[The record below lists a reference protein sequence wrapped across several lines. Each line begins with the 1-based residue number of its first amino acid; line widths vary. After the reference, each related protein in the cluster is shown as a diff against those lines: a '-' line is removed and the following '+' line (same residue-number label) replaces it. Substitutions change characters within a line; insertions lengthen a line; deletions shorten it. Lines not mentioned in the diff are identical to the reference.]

1 MNITTS
7 ILKNLEHPLVIIV
20 INDDY
25 DHEKIVYQIAG
36 GPEAED
42 SGQHCAKG
50 QHQDRLQDKHPQA
63 NTGTGDGLHFLN
75 DSWYSF
81 TR

>member
-1 MNITTS
+1 M
-7 ILKNLEHPLVIIV
+7 

-63 NTGTGDGLHFLN
+63 NTGAGDGIIFLK
-75 DSWYSF
+75 
-81 TR
+81 